1 MFKYVFLL
9 ILFLFPNW
17 DLSAQSEI
25 PITFEEK
32 LTSASV
38 EILIPLEN
46 KYKTVNVNSTPYM
59 PYDYALRSK
68 KGKLEIRYSINIFE
82 DSTALMNQLPNVQ
95 CMRTLTNIASNDDE
109 AVTTIHSI
117 AESDLEEHFNA
128 DWGMVAYFNPKQS
141 FGTYKHCKML
151 ALFKEGKGMTYV
163 YFLFD
168 EASIELDNR
177 FHAVRFIEEEL
188 IEK

>member
-1 MFKYVFLL
+1 MKQ
-9 ILFLFPNW
+9 LFLFLFLFIYFS
-17 DLSAQSEI
+17 LSAQTEM
-25 PITFEEK
+25 PLAFEEK
-32 LTSASV
+32 LSQAGI
-38 EILIPLEN
+38 EILVPLEN
-46 KYKTVNVNSTPYM
+46 KYKAINVNSTLHM

-68 KGKLEIRYSINIFE
+68 KGKLEIRYTINVFE
-82 DSTALMNQLPNVQ
+82 DSTAAMNLLPNVQ
-95 CMRTLTNIASNDDE
+95 CMRTLTNIASNDEE

-117 AESDLEEHFNA
+117 IESDLEEHFNA

-141 FGTYKHCKML
+141 FGNYKHCKML

-177 FHAVRFIEEEL
+177 FHAVRFMEEEL